1 MQCCC
6 GKYDFDTDSTE
17 DLIPVV
23 FNDTMHE
30 VLGPE
35 GNFCGP
41 VHLHTIRNL
50 ERKCAAQAELIGSL
64 QASLKESD
72 ARVAGLLGE
81 VKSLKEMEVKR
92 KICGLVN
99 IEDYED
105 LEAKNKRLR
114 EEVKRLREALE
125 AIAEFWQV

>member
-35 GNFCGP
+35 GHFCGP

-50 ERKCAAQAELIGSL
+50 ERKIEAQDEQYQELIAQLHRDIAEL
-64 QASLKESD
+64 
-72 ARVAGLLGE
+72 R
-81 VKSLKEMEVKR
+81 
-92 KICGLVN
+92 
-99 IEDYED
+99 
-105 LEAKNKRLR
+105 R
-114 EEVKRLREALE
+114 EKKRLREALKGILE
-125 AIAEFWQV
+125 CGKRDLTNPKYDGYFKSARKALGGAE